1 MPNNSKHTLLYICSI
16 SLLIMLLTAC
26 NKRTVYYHYEH
37 TPLTGWERNDTISFV
52 AGPFD
57 KDGLYEEE
65 VGLRITGEYP
75 FMGLNMIVEQQI
87 ASTQESR
94 RDTLVCD
101 LVNENGSVNGAGV
114 SQYQYMF
121 RLSTLELQAGEKL
134 FVAIRHDMKR
144 EILPGISDVG
154 VKISRK

>member
-1 MPNNSKHTLLYICSI
+1 
-16 SLLIMLLTAC
+16 MLLTAC

-52 AGPFD
+52 VGPIGE
-57 KDGLYEEE
+57 DGLYEEE

-75 FMGLNMIVEQQI
+75 FMGLNMIVEQQL
-87 ASTQESR
+87 ASTQEKHC
-94 RDTLVCD
+94 DTLVCD
-101 LVNENGSVNGAGV
+101 LVNDHGTAKGAGV

-121 RLSTLELQAGEKL
+121 RLPTLELQAGEKL

-144 EILPGISDVG
+144 EILPGISDIG
-154 VKISRK
+154 VKVSRK

>member
-57 KDGLYEEE
+57 EDGLYEEE

-87 ASTQESR
+87 ASTQEKHC
-94 RDTLVCD
+94 DTLVCD
-101 LVNENGSVNGAGV
+101 LVNDHGTAKGAGV

-121 RLSTLELQAGEKL
+121 RLPTLELQAGEKL

-144 EILPGISDVG
+144 EILPGISDIG
-154 VKISRK
+154 VKVSRK

>member
-1 MPNNSKHTLLYICSI
+1 MPNSKHTLLYICSI

-37 TPLTGWERNDTISFV
+37 TPLTGWERNDTLSFV
-52 AGPFD
+52 VGPIGE
-57 KDGLYEEE
+57 DGQYEEE

-75 FMGLNMIVEQQI
+75 FMGLNLIVEQQL
-87 ASTQESR
+87 ASTQKKYS
-94 RDTLVCD
+94 DTLVCD
-101 LVNENGSVNGAGV
+101 LVNEHGSAKGAGV

-121 RLSTLELQAGEKL
+121 RLSTLDLHAGDKV

-144 EILPGISDVG
+144 EILPGISDIG

>member
-52 AGPFD
+52 VGPIGE
-57 KDGLYEEE
+57 DGLYEEE

-75 FMGLNMIVEQQI
+75 FMGLNIIVEQQL
-87 ASTQESR
+87 ASTQEKHC
-94 RDTLVCD
+94 DTLVCD
-101 LVNENGSVNGAGV
+101 LVNDHGTAKGAGV

-121 RLSTLELQAGEKL
+121 RLPTLELQAGEKL

-144 EILPGISDVG
+144 EILPGISDIG
-154 VKISRK
+154 VKVSRK

>member
-1 MPNNSKHTLLYICSI
+1 
-16 SLLIMLLTAC
+16 MLLTAC

-52 AGPFD
+52 VGPIGE
-57 KDGLYEEE
+57 DGLYEEE

-75 FMGLNMIVEQQI
+75 FMGLNIIVEQQL
-87 ASTQESR
+87 ASTQEKHC
-94 RDTLVCD
+94 DTLVCD
-101 LVNENGSVNGAGV
+101 LVNDHGTAKGAGV

-121 RLSTLELQAGEKL
+121 RLPTLELQAGEKL

-144 EILPGISDVG
+144 EILPGISDIG
-154 VKISRK
+154 VKVSRK

>member
-52 AGPFD
+52 VGPIGE
-57 KDGLYEEE
+57 DGLYEEE

-75 FMGLNMIVEQQI
+75 FMGLNMIVEQQL
-87 ASTQESR
+87 ASTQEKHC
-94 RDTLVCD
+94 DTLVCD
-101 LVNENGSVNGAGV
+101 LVNDHGTAKGAGV

-121 RLSTLELQAGEKL
+121 RLPTLELQAGEKL

-144 EILPGISDVG
+144 EILPGISDIG
-154 VKISRK
+154 VKVSRK

>member
-52 AGPFD
+52 VGPIGE
-57 KDGLYEEE
+57 DGLYEEE

-75 FMGLNMIVEQQI
+75 FMGLNIIVEQQL
-87 ASTQESR
+87 ASTQEKHC
-94 RDTLVCD
+94 DTLVCD
-101 LVNENGSVNGAGV
+101 LVNDHGTAKGAGV
-114 SQYQYMF
+114 SQYMF
-121 RLSTLELQAGEKL
+121 RLPTLELQAGEKL

-144 EILPGISDVG
+144 EILPGISDIG
-154 VKISRK
+154 VKVSRK